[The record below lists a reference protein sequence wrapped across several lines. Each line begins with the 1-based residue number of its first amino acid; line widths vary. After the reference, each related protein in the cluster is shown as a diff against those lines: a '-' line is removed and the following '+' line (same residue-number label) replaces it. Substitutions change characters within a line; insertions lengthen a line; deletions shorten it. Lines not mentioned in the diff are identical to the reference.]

1 MWQQQ
6 TRSVCPVCDK
16 TIDGLLYEE
25 AGRILLRK
33 NCPEHGEV
41 RDVASSNADLFKGK
55 MALAPEECSEHCTLS
70 LCGAGV
76 SACPHH
82 VGKSSPITFLD
93 ITTRC
98 NLACPVCYINAT
110 AKGKDLSLEDI
121 KRILHEMKTTS
132 PETHLVLIGGEPT
145 IHPQFFEILAAVR
158 DAGLIKRCYLAT
170 NGLMMSDEDFC
181 RRVRE
186 TGLHWFYLAFDS
198 TEREICRKIR
208 GSDRSY
214 EAPRKTIE
222 NLRKFPGSRVVLS
235 VCIVKGVNDQNLPRV
250 VDFAMENSDVVKKLS
265 ISAELYCGRQT
276 STENLLRN
284 RVTAECIEGI
294 LREGLQIEAATLSF
308 SLYAVMLKP
317 LKLAGVLPA
326 KVWTYSI
333 PHPLCG
339 SVGMVGKNGSY
350 YSLLDLAIRNPGK
363 DVYRFV
369 KKFDDLGKEMER
381 KQGQLSQSLLGR
393 IAWKL
398 QAWFYYLP
406 AYFFTLLG
414 TIRPSFIGRV
424 LSAAVRSVVT
434 GRKLRNVLFGKQR
447 VELYYLFG
455 CDKYSF
461 MWDRMPHCQVHHFRI
476 DPRNGAVVKMS
487 GCFVLPFRSYAESC
501 NTIG

>member
-16 TIDGLLYEE
+16 IIDGLLYEE
-25 AGRILLRK
+25 EGRILLRK
-33 NCPEHGEV
+33 TCPEHGEV
-41 RDVASSNADLFKGK
+41 RDVASSNAEIFKGK
-55 MALAPEECSEHCTLS
+55 MSLAPEECSGKCNLA
-70 LCGAGV
+70 LCGAGIDT
-76 SACPHH
+76 CPHH
-82 VGKSSPITFLD
+82 VGRSSPITFLD

-121 KRILHEMKTTS
+121 KRILHQMKTTT
-132 PETHLVLIGGEPT
+132 PDTHLVLIGGEPT

-158 DAGLIKRCYLAT
+158 EAGLMKRCYMAT
-170 NGLMMSDEDFC
+170 NGLMLSDEDFC

-186 TGLHWFYLAFDS
+186 AGLRWFYLAFDA
-198 TEREICRKIR
+198 TDKEICRKIR
-208 GSDRSY
+208 GSYRSY

-235 VCIVKGVNDQNLPRV
+235 VCIVKGVNEHNLPSV

-276 STENLLRN
+276 SSENLLKH

-294 LREGLQIEAATLSF
+294 LRDGLKIEAATVSF

-317 LKLAGVLPA
+317 LKLAGLLP
-326 KVWTYSI
+326 KTVWSYSI

-339 SVGMVGKNGSY
+339 SVGMVGRNGSC
-350 YSLLDLAIRNPGK
+350 YSLLDIAIRSPGK
-363 DVYRFV
+363 NLYRFG
-369 KKFDDLGKEMER
+369 KEFDDLGKQMER
-381 KQGQLSQSLLGR
+381 KRPCMSQSFGGR
-393 IAWKL
+393 IAWESL
-398 QAWFYYLP
+398 VWLYYLP
-406 AYFFTLLG
+406 RYIFSLFGAV
-414 TIRPSFIGRV
+414 RPSFLWRLV
-424 LSAAVRSVVT
+424 SAVTRSLLT
-434 GRKLRNVLFGKQR
+434 GKKLRHTLFGKER

-461 MWDRMPHCQVHHFRI
+461 TWDRMPHCQVHHFRI
-476 DPRNGAVVKMS
+476 DPRNGNVVKMS